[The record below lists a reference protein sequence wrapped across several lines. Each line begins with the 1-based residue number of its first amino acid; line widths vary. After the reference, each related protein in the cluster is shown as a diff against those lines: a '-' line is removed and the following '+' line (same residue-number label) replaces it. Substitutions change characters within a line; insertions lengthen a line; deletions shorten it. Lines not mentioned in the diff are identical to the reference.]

1 MAANVLSVSELI
13 AVLTI
18 YCLLFCPLFC
28 WVLCK
33 AGDETRT
40 HDIQLG
46 KLTFYH

>member
-1 MAANVLSVSELI
+1 MAALAIHRTKSNDAAVSISSTDGKE
-13 AVLTI
+13 
-18 YCLLFCPLFC
+18 PLA
-28 WVLCK
+28 WK